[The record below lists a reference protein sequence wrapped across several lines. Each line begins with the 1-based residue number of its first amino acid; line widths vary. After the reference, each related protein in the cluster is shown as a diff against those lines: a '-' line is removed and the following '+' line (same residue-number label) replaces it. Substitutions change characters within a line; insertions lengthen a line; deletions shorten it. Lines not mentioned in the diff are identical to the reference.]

1 MLKKLILLKQ
11 RGTISESIKA
21 LEEKEAGF
29 KVRESELE
37 TAISEATN
45 DEEIKIIEDEID
57 NLENDK
63 NEVKEEKEGLQKRLD
78 EIDAE
83 IKEIEEKKPDDK
95 EEGKDSERKSNQ
107 NIEVRGGVNMMTNTR
122 EARIAE
128 LTKREDVKE
137 FLGRLR
143 AFKNEERKVTG
154 AELGIPTVM
163 LGVIRDEINRYSKLI
178 NKVNK
183 KPTRGQG
190 RMLIAGN
197 IPEGVWTEACGTLNE
212 LELKFFMTEVDGF
225 KVGGFIPVCNAT
237 LEDTDIE
244 LANEIIDAL
253 GQAIGLAVDKAIL
266 YGTGKKMPT
275 GIVTRLN
282 QTQKPDGWSEKD
294 VPWVDLHTTNV
305 ITWDGSA
312 KSGVEFFSELILKLG
327 VAKSK
332 GLVSGKF
339 FAMSENTATE
349 ILAKALSFNAAG
361 AMVSSAQGTMP
372 VIGGELITL
381 DFIPDGDIIGG
392 YEKGYLLSERADVKI
407 ESSTEVRF
415 IQDQTVFKG
424 TARYDGKPIVGEAF
438 VHMNIKNTAPTK
450 TVDFAPDSPSI

>member
-339 FAMSENTATE
+339 FTMSENTATE

>member
-37 TAISEATN
+37 AAISEATN
-45 DEEIKIIEDEID
+45 DEEIKLVEEAID

-63 NEVKEEKEGLQKRLD
+63 KGVKEEKEGLQKRLD

-83 IKEIEEKKPDDK
+83 IKEIEEKEPSTKDD
-95 EEGKDSERKSNQ
+95 EKDPERKSNQ
-107 NIEVRGGVNMMTNTR
+107 IIEIRGGENMKLNTR

-137 FLGRLR
+137 FLGKLR
-143 AFKNEERKVTG
+143 DMKLEERKVKG
-154 AELGIPTVM
+154 AELGIPSVM

>member
-1 MLKKLILLKQ
+1 MLRKLILLKQ

-21 LEEKEAGF
+21 LEEKEAVF

-45 DEEIKIIEDEID
+45 DEEIKIVEDEID

-63 NEVKEEKEGLQKRLD
+63 NGVKEEKEGLKKRLD

-83 IKEIEEKKPDDK
+83 IKEIEDKKPEEK
-95 EEGKDSERKSNQ
+95 EDGKDPERKSNQ
-107 NIEVRGGVNMMTNTR
+107 NIEIRGGENMKLNTR

-143 AFKNEERKVTG
+143 DMKLEERKVKG
-154 AELGIPTVM
+154 AELGIPSVM
-163 LGVIRDEINRYSKLI
+163 MGVIRDEINRYSKLI

-349 ILAKALSFNAAG
+349 ILAKGLAFNAAG
-361 AMVSSAQGTMP
+361 TLVSSAQGTMP

-450 TVDFAPDSPSI
+450 TVDFAPDSPSV

>member
-37 TAISEATN
+37 AAISEATN
-45 DEEIKIIEDEID
+45 DEEIKLVEEAID

-63 NEVKEEKEGLQKRLD
+63 KGVKEEKEGLQKRLD

-83 IKEIEEKKPDDK
+83 IKEIEEKEPSTKDD
-95 EEGKDSERKSNQ
+95 EKDPERKSNQ
-107 NIEVRGGVNMMTNTR
+107 IIEIRGGENMKLNTR

-137 FLGRLR
+137 FLGKLR
-143 AFKNEERKVTG
+143 DMKLEERKVKG
-154 AELGIPTVM
+154 AELGIPSVM

-349 ILAKALSFNAAG
+349 ILAKALSFNAAR